1 VPVVTCV
8 GLAVADLVF
17 SINGT
22 LEVGQ
27 KNFASD
33 VRPMGGGPAANAAVA
48 VASLGGTA
56 NLVSVLGGDLA
67 ADEIIELLGSRG
79 VLTDRVR
86 RNRSSDSPQSVVI
99 ADGDGERTIVNRTD
113 GRLWE
118 GMPVVS
124 ASDIEGSDSV
134 LVDLRW
140 LDGATSAIRHAAEAG
155 IPTVVDYDLTD
166 VDAPDSVL
174 QLASHVVF
182 SEPALFRLTGL
193 TDPLQAIES
202 VTTGSDFA
210 GVTLG
215 PRGVV
220 WREDGRTHH
229 IDAFDVDVTNTLG
242 AGDVFHGAFALG
254 LAEGRDIEEIIRWS
268 SAAAAIK
275 CTGRGARDGF
285 PTRENVTKLLEE
297 TKT

>member
-27 KNFASD
+27 KNFARD
-33 VRPMGGGPAANAAVA
+33 VQPMGGGPAANAAVA
-48 VASLGGTA
+48 VAALGGTA
-56 NLVSVLGGDLA
+56 RLVSVLGGDLA
-67 ADEIIELLGSRG
+67 ANEIIEFLGSRG
-79 VLTDRVR
+79 VLTHGVR
-86 RNRSSDSPQSVVI
+86 RNRSSDSPQSVVV

-113 GRLWE
+113 ERLWE
-118 GMPVVS
+118 GVPVVS
-124 ASDIEGSDSV
+124 ASEIEGSGSV

-140 LDGATSAIRHAAEAG
+140 LNGATSAIERAAEAG

-182 SEPALFRLTGL
+182 SEPALCRLTGL
-193 TDPLQAIES
+193 TDPVQAIGS
-202 VTTGSDFA
+202 VATGGGFA

-229 IDAFDVDVTNTLG
+229 IDAFDVDATNTLG

-275 CTGRGARDGF
+275 CTGRGASDGF
-285 PTRENVTKLLEE
+285 PTRENVTRLLED

>member
-1 VPVVTCV
+1 MPVVTCV

-17 SINGT
+17 SIEGT

-27 KNFASD
+27 KNFASET
-33 VRPMGGGPAANAAVA
+33 RPMGGGPAANAAAA

-56 NLVSVLGGDLA
+56 NLISVLGGDLA
-67 ADEIIELLGSRG
+67 ADEIIERLGNRG
-79 VLTDRVR
+79 VSTAGIR

-113 GRLWE
+113 ERLWE

-124 ASDIEGSDSV
+124 ASDIDGSDSV

-140 LDGATSAIRHAAEAG
+140 LDGATSAIEQAAEAG
-155 IPTVVDYDLTD
+155 IPSVVDYDLTD
-166 VDAPDSVL
+166 VDTPDSVL

-182 SEPALFRLTGL
+182 SEPALLRLTGL

-202 VTTGSDFA
+202 VTSGSGFA

-215 PRGVV
+215 SRGVL
-220 WREDGRTHH
+220 WREGGQSHH

-254 LAEGRDIEEIIRWS
+254 LAEGRSIEDIIRWS

-275 CTGRGARDGF
+275 CTGRGAKDGF
-285 PTRENVTKLLEE
+285 PTREDVTKLLEE
-297 TKT
+297 PTT